1 MMVGETG
8 STVASELRVRYAET
22 DAMGVV
28 YYANYLVWFELGRT
42 EWIRAHG
49 VSYRELE
56 EQGVLLPVTHAS
68 CDYRQSARYDDLI
81 RIETTVARLTR
92 ASVAFSYRIIRA
104 APAPECLLAEGRS
117 EHVFLSREGRIVRLD
132 RQSPFWTTMTA
143 AAGGAG

>member
-1 MMVGETG
+1 MVGEPG

-49 VSYRELE
+49 VSYRALE

-104 APAPECLLAEGRS
+104 APAPELLLAEGRS